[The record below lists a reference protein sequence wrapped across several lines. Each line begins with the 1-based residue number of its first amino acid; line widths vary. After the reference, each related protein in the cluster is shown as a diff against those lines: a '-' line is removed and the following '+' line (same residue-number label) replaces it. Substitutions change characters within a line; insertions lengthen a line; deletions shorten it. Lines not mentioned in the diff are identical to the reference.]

1 MWFLFGFITLISF
14 SIYFAYKRINAA
26 WKGVAGNTNGVSYQY
41 ALLKNKSTIIG
52 LLLGIEGASGYDFS
66 FKKETWYDR
75 LSKFIGL
82 SAEYQA
88 GNKDFDNLVYVVSD
102 DAELLKQIS
111 TNISTVEMML
121 DIFSSGENFNCKIKE
136 VRCNSGRLWVKFKTT
151 GGFEETKVAGL
162 AAFLVPLL
170 QNVSNELA
178 KVPPIAS
185 KKWRDPFVVKAA
197 IILAI
202 STGLAINGLVHLLRL
217 QQINEPFTV
226 DTDQLLLG
234 SAYWGAGIIISLLI
248 ATIIFLG
255 RSARTHLVLIEL
267 LIVGS
272 FGAASTSFTELR
284 DINIE
289 LDQTPGTE
297 YQAKTLGKTI
307 SKGRRSTSYY
317 LYMEDWNKEESQKK
331 VKVSSDFYH
340 QTSVGDHLIILQKN
354 GCLKYRWVERIDK
367 KT

>member
-26 WKGVAGNTNGVSYQY
+26 WKGVAGDVNGVSYQY
-41 ALLKNKSTIIG
+41 ALLKYNGIIIG
-52 LLLGIEGASGYDFS
+52 LQLGIKGINGYDFS

-82 SAEYQA
+82 SAEYQM
-88 GNKDFDNLVYVVSD
+88 GSKDFDDLVYVVSD

-111 TNISTVEMML
+111 TDTSALEMVF
-121 DIFSSGENFNCKIKE
+121 DIFSSGENFNCKIEE

-151 GGFEETKVAGL
+151 SGFEETKVAGL

-170 QNVSNELA
+170 QNVNDEIA
-178 KVPPIAS
+178 KVPLITS
-185 KKWRDPFVVKAA
+185 RKWRDPFVVKTAT
-197 IILAI
+197 ILAI
-202 STGLAINGLVHLLRL
+202 STGLAVNGFVHIMRL
-217 QQINEPFTV
+217 ALADVPFTV

-297 YQAKTLGKTI
+297 YQVKTLNKTI
-307 SKGRRSTSYY
+307 DKGRRSTSYY

-354 GCLKYRWVERIDK
+354 GYLKYRWVERIDK
-367 KT
+367 KI